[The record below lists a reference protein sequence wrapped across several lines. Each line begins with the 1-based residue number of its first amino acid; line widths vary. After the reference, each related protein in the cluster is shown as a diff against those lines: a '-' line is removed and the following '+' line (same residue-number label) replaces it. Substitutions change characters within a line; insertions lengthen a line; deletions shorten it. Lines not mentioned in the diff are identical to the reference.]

1 MDPELKRELEELRA
15 LTKDNH
21 RMLRAIR
28 RDQIFSFIVK
38 VVIWLGIIAIPLFLY
53 QQYVAPRIEEFQG
66 NPTGATLN
74 LFGLPSSSDF
84 QKLINQYK
92 SQ

>member
-38 VVIWLGIIAIPLFLY
+38 VVLWLGIIAVPLFLY
-53 QQYVAPRIEEFQG
+53 QQYVGPYINQFQE
-66 NPTGATLN
+66 NPSGATLN

-84 QKLINQYK
+84 QKLIQQY
-92 SQ
+92 QAR

>member
-15 LTKDNH
+15 LTKDSH

-38 VVIWLGIIAIPLFLY
+38 VIIWLGIIALPIFFY
-53 QQYVAPRIEEFQG
+53 HQYIGPRLDQFQK
-66 NPTGATLN
+66 NPTGAALN
-74 LFGLPSSSDF
+74 LFGLPSSSDI
-84 QKLINQYK
+84 QKLIDQYRA
-92 SQ
+92 Q